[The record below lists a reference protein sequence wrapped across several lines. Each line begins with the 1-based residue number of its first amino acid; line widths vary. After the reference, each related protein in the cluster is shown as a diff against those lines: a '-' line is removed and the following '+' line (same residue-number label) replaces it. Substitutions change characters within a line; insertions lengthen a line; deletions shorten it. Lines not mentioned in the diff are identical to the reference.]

1 MKRRKTRLHPGKE
14 FMRIVHAMHDHD
26 TALPSYDDTGYNLRS
41 DPKMFHENDVTIRKR
56 RKKDTVRDC
65 QWAAFIR

>member
-56 RKKDTVRDC
+56 RKNDTMIDTELIQHMR
-65 QWAAFIR
+65 